1 MDHLRLITILLFS
14 LLTNLCF
21 AQTPNYFADGSRWVY
36 HTHESGEPGQ
46 QLFHSTDE
54 QNIIHGDT
62 LISGLPYFKLYT
74 TRHNILNVYTFP
86 GTLTYHTYDSIG
98 PSFLRSDT
106 LEKRVY
112 YLPSIDSTERL
123 IYDFD
128 LQLGDTIPM
137 QSQYFPTTI
146 IRSID
151 TVSLFGG
158 QVKRF
163 FLADVS
169 DPYLEHSN
177 FILEGIGGSNGL
189 TYFQPMYGWLS
200 GEIYSTTLRCFQ
212 YQDSIYGS
220 FDGECPFIDFVS
232 AVDPIREDH
241 TLTISPNPTNGLF
254 TVTISEEL
262 LNATCTIV
270 NSLGQTIQ
278 SFKLTELNSD
288 GYLNAPGIYFWRVEY
303 DGRFIRTGKVICE

>member
-1 MDHLRLITILLFS
+1 
-14 LLTNLCF
+14 
-21 AQTPNYFADGSRWVY
+21 
-36 HTHESGEPGQ
+36 
-46 QLFHSTDE
+46 
-54 QNIIHGDT
+54 
-62 LISGLPYFKLYT
+62 
-74 TRHNILNVYTFP
+74 
-86 GTLTYHTYDSIG
+86 
-98 PSFLRSDT
+98 
-106 LEKRVY
+106 
-112 YLPSIDSTERL
+112 
-123 IYDFD
+123 
-128 LQLGDTIPM
+128 M

-212 YQDSIYGS
+212 YQDSIYAPY
-220 FDGECPFIDFVS
+220 DGECPFIDFIS
-232 AVDPIREDH
+232 AVDPVRADH
-241 TLTISPNPTNGLF
+241 TLIISPNPTQGLF
-254 TVTISEEL
+254 TVSISEEL

-270 NSLGQTIQ
+270 NSLGQVTQ
-278 SFKLTELNSD
+278 SFKLTELNYTGQLST
-288 GYLNAPGIYFWRVEY
+288 PGIYFWRVEQE
-303 DGRFIRTGKVICE
+303 GRLIRTGKIICE